1 LRTSFALGLIV
12 AVVAAC
18 AGGSPSPVPSGSPPP
33 TGQSTSAPIPTA
45 SPESE
50 LSVAI
55 RIRTE
60 LGLNADPDYVAQVQ
74 NDPTSVMSDLGILV
88 TPDELRQLSSNQAAP
103 DDISAL
109 LAYAV
114 RHSDEFGGLYRD
126 VATGHFVMLFTGHVD
141 DHQTAIRLLRRGA
154 GVEVRECRYTEAA
167 LRAIQ
172 QEIADNFAELQ
183 AQGIQIF
190 EVSLDTI
197 NNVVAVQAQSND
209 PAARS
214 KLESPYD
221 GKVIA
226 NVLPLP
232 GAWSNNM
239 KGDGWQLLAALERS
253 AEWAYRVG
261 VATSQDEW
269 KGLWQQL
276 SPGMDAPAID
286 FENEIAV
293 VFGEAHG
300 SSCPDVRF
308 DNLVIDRAQAVVHDE
323 VSNPLGPIPCT
334 ADLSGA
340 QVFVLAVARE
350 ALPPMPFTVQL
361 KDVPACCLDTGRV
374 TVGNN

>member
-1 LRTSFALGLIV
+1 
-12 AVVAAC
+12 
-18 AGGSPSPVPSGSPPP
+18 
-33 TGQSTSAPIPTA
+33 
-45 SPESE
+45 
-50 LSVAI
+50 
-55 RIRTE
+55 
-60 LGLNADPDYVAQVQ
+60 
-74 NDPTSVMSDLGILV
+74 M
-88 TPDELRQLSSNQAAP
+88 
-103 DDISAL
+103 SAL
-109 LAYAV
+109 IAYSL
-114 RHSDEFGGLYRD
+114 RHSDEFGGLYHD
-126 VATGHFVMLFTGHVD
+126 VATGHLVMLFTGHVD
-141 DHQTAIRLLRRGA
+141 EHQSAIRLLPRGA
-154 GVEVRECRYTEAA
+154 NVEVRECRHTEAE

-172 QEIADNFAELQ
+172 QEITDNFAQLRAE
-183 AQGIQIF
+183 GIQIF

-209 PAARS
+209 PQAQA

-226 NVLPLP
+226 TVLPLP

-239 KGDGWQLLAALERS
+239 AGDGWQLLAALERS
-253 AEWAYRVG
+253 SEWAFRVG
-261 VATSQDEW
+261 AATSADEW
-269 KGLWQQL
+269 SGLWQQL
-276 SPGMDAPAID
+276 SPGMDPPAID
-286 FENEIAV
+286 FASEIAV

-308 DNLVIDRAQAVVHDE
+308 DNLVIDQAQAVIHDE

-340 QVFVLAVARE
+340 EVFVLAIARD